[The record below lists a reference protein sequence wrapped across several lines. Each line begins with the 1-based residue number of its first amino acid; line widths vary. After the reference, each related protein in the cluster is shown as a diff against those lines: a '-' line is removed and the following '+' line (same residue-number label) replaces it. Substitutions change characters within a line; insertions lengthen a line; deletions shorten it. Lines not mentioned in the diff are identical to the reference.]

1 MGCCENK
8 SMQDDNILYQEKLV
22 EISPQSFDD
31 ISIYSE
37 EDAKKYTNT
46 SPQAQSSFVS
56 TYANIELAF
65 LTGNTML
72 KSKNH
77 SLVIPT
83 EEEI

>member
-8 SMQDDNILYQEKLV
+8 SMQDEFILYQEKLV

-37 EDAKKYTNT
+37 GDAKKYTNT

-56 TYANIELAF
+56 THANIELAF

-72 KSKNH
+72 KSKTQ

-83 EEEI
+83 EEEL